1 MATFNSIM
9 NQFVY
14 KSTVTNML
22 IDTVDQTHA
31 SMYNMRNFNRIMDRV
46 NDGSIP
52 SNSFNIFLCAEDD
65 SSFAEFF
72 WFFWES
78 HIVFGNRSIWESS
91 QIFSEMRRD
100 DVVNLV
106 TETRQNERNMMQNL
120 LSTVY
125 TEAQQDPPAPPR
137 PAPPRQLPRS
147 APQVPNFILEEAPQ
161 DQPRPAPTRQLPRPA
176 PQVPNFILEAA
187 QQDPQAP
194 RFVMEEIPVRPAR
207 NTWTSEEFS
216 HDIHEDCCICLKSVK
231 RSDTTRTT
239 CGHVFC
245 TVCLQEWI
253 SRSRTC
259 PMCRQNV

>member
-1 MATFNSIM
+1 
-9 NQFVY
+9 
-14 KSTVTNML
+14 
-22 IDTVDQTHA
+22 
-31 SMYNMRNFNRIMDRV
+31 
-46 NDGSIP
+46 
-52 SNSFNIFLCAEDD
+52 
-65 SSFAEFF
+65 
-72 WFFWES
+72 
-78 HIVFGNRSIWESS
+78 
-91 QIFSEMRRD
+91 
-100 DVVNLV
+100 
-106 TETRQNERNMMQNL
+106 MQNL

-125 TEAQQDPPAPPR
+125 TEAPPAQHDPQDQQDPPR

-147 APQVPNFILEEAPQ
+147 APQVPNFILEAAPPAPTRPAPHDPQ
-161 DQPRPAPTRQLPRPA
+161 DPQAPPRPAPQAPPAPSRQLPRPA